1 MRDGPAP
8 PRYQLDGIRQ
18 PPMKGDVKVHHD
30 STIAPCEAQS
40 VRTFDHADF
49 GSIRVVVKD
58 NAPWFVAKDVCDAL
72 GLENNRK
79 AVSSLEEDE
88 KNTVTISDGIPGN
101 PNKTIVSEPGFYR
114 LVMKSRKPE
123 AKAFQRWVTHEVLP
137 SIRKFGVYATAE
149 TAERL
154 MSDPD
159 FMIKTFEALKKERER
174 VRALEAVNRR
184 NEDLLARKERRLDE
198 MRPKAV
204 FADAV
209 SASHSSILIGDLAK
223 ILKQN
228 GVDMGQKRLFAWMR
242 ENGWLMKNS
251 QSRNMPTQRGM
262 DMGLFRV
269 KETTISNPDGS
280 VRVTRTTK
288 VTGKGQQYFVNLF
301 LNGAVA

>member
-1 MRDGPAP
+1 M
-8 PRYQLDGIRQ
+8 
-18 PPMKGDVKVHHD
+18 D
-30 STIAPCEAQS
+30 SITAPCEAQS
-40 VRTFDHADF
+40 VRTFEHADF
-49 GSIRVVVKD
+49 GSIRVVVKGSD
-58 NAPWFVAKDVCDAL
+58 PWFVAKDVCDAL
-72 GLENNRK
+72 SISNSRD
-79 AVSSLEEDE
+79 AVAKLDTDE
-88 KNTVTISDGIPGN
+88 RGVALTDTPGGEQQVS
-101 PNKTIVSEPGFYR
+101 IVSEPGFYR

-123 AKAFQRWVTHEVLP
+123 AKAFRRWVTHEVLP

-149 TAERL
+149 TAEQL

-174 VRALEAVNRR
+174 VRALETVNRR

-209 SASHSSILIGDLAK
+209 SASRSTILIGDLAK

-228 GVDMGQKRLFAWMR
+228 GVDIGQKRLFAWMR
-242 ENGWLMKNS
+242 ENGWLVKS
-251 QSRNMPTQRGM
+251 GQSRNMPTQRGM

-301 LNGAVA
+301 LSGAAA